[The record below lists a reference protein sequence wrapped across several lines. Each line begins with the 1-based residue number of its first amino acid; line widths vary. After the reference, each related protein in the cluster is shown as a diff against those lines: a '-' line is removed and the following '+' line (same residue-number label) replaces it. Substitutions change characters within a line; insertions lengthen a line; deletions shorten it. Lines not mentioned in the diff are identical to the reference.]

1 MSHLKYG
8 LDRLGS
14 QRARRKAFSIFV
26 LAQIPL
32 ALCLAGFARADLYFN
47 PRFLADDPSA
57 VADLSGFENGQEVP
71 PGAYRV
77 DIYLNDG
84 LITTRDVTFNAG
96 ANGHR
101 LEPCLTRSQ
110 LAGMGVST
118 SAITGMDTL
127 ASDACVPLTEMVK
140 DATTRFDVSQQRLYL
155 SVPQAFMGNRARGYI
170 PPELW
175 DDGINAG
182 LLNYNFTGNNVH
194 NDASDSSNYAYLNLQ
209 SGLHLGAWR
218 LRDNTIW
225 SYSSGGSA
233 SSNENKWQHVNSWL
247 ERDITPLRARLTLG
261 DSYTNGD
268 IFDGINFRG
277 AQLASDDNML
287 PDSQKGFAPVIHGI
301 ARGTAQ
307 VSIKQNGYEIYQSTV
322 PPGPFTINDLY
333 AAGNGGDL
341 QVTIKE
347 ADGTSQVF
355 RVPWST
361 VPMLQREGHTRYA
374 VTAGEYRSGNDQQEK
389 PKFFQS
395 TLLHGLPAG
404 WTLYGGT
411 QLADNY
417 RAFNLGVGKNM
428 GEFGAVSLDAT
439 QANAT
444 LPDDS
449 SHQGQSIRFLYNKSL
464 YETGTNVQLVGY
476 RYSTQGYY
484 SFADTTYRRMSGY
497 DVETQDGVIQVKPKF
512 TDYYNLAYNKRGK
525 VQMSVTQQLGRTATL
540 YVNGS
545 RQTYWSTNKADEQ
558 LQLGLNAAVDD
569 INWTLSYS
577 LTKNA
582 WQQGRDQMLAFNVNI
597 PFSHWLRSD
606 SKSVW
611 RHASASYSMSHDLD
625 GRMTNLAGLYG
636 TLLEDNNLS
645 YSMQTGYASGGE
657 GNNGGTGYAAMN
669 YRGGYGNAN
678 VGYSHS
684 DGFKQLYYG
693 MSGGVL
699 AHANGI
705 TLSQPLNDTVV
716 LIKAPGAGDVKV
728 ENQTGV
734 RTDWR
739 GYAVMPYATEYRENR
754 VALDTNT
761 LADNVDLDDAVVSVV
776 PTHGAIVRA
785 EFKAHVGVK
794 ILMTLTHN
802 GKPVPFGAMVT
813 SGDNQSGSIVADNGQ
828 VYLSGSIVADNG
840 QVYLSGMPLAGSVQV
855 KWGEGPGANCMARY
869 RLPEESQK
877 HVLSQLFAECR

>member
-8 LDRLGS
+8 PNRLVS
-14 QRARRKAFSIFV
+14 PRARRHAPRFAGPLVQFPLLLALATLAFS
-26 LAQIPL
+26 
-32 ALCLAGFARADLYFN
+32 ARAELYFN
-47 PRFLADDPSA
+47 PRFLADDPAA
-57 VADLSGFENGQEVP
+57 VADLSNFEKGQEVP
-71 PGAYRV
+71 PGTYRV
-77 DIYLNDG
+77 DIYLNNG
-84 LITTRDVTFNAG
+84 FMTTRDVTFKAG
-96 ANGHR
+96 EEDHR
-101 LEPCLTRSQ
+101 LAPCLARGQ
-110 LAGMGVST
+110 LASMGVNT
-118 SAITGMDTL
+118 PAVAGMEAL
-127 ASDACVPLTEMVK
+127 AADACVPLAAMIKESTS
-140 DATTRFDVSQQRLYL
+140 RFDVGQQRLYL
-155 SVPQAFMGNRARGYI
+155 TVPQAFMGNRARGYI

-175 DDGINAG
+175 DDGITAG

-194 NDASDSSNYAYLNLQ
+194 NDIGGSSNYAYLNLQ
-209 SGLHLGAWR
+209 SGVNLGAWR
-218 LRDNTIW
+218 LRDNTTW
-225 SYSSGGSA
+225 SYSSGGGS

-247 ERDITPLRARLTLG
+247 ERDIIPLRSRLTLG

-268 IFDGINFRG
+268 VFDGINFRG

-307 VSIKQNGYEIYQSTV
+307 VSIRQNGYEIYQSTV

-347 ADGTSQVF
+347 TDGTRQVF
-355 RVPWST
+355 TVPWST
-361 VPMLQREGHTRYA
+361 VPVLQREGHSRFA
-374 VTAGEYRSGNDQQEK
+374 LTAGEYRSGNDQQEK
-389 PKFFQS
+389 PKFFQG

-404 WTLYGGT
+404 WTLYGGS
-411 QLADNY
+411 QLADRY

-428 GEFGAVSLDAT
+428 GEFGAVSLDVT

-449 SHQGQSIRFLYNKSL
+449 NHQGQSLRFLYNKSL
-464 YETGTNVQLVGY
+464 NEIGTNIQLVGY
-476 RYSTQGYY
+476 RYSTRGYY
-484 SFADTTYRRMSGY
+484 SFADTTYSRMSGY

-512 TDYYNLAYNKRGK
+512 TDYYNLAYSKRGR
-525 VQMSVTQQLGRTATL
+525 VQASVTQQLGRTATL
-540 YVNGS
+540 YMSGS
-545 RQTYWSTNKADEQ
+545 HQTYWSTGKADQQ
-558 LQLGLNAAVDD
+558 LQAGLNAAVDD

-582 WQQGRDQMLAFNVNI
+582 WQQGRDQMLAVNVNI

-606 SKSVW
+606 SKSAW

-645 YSMQTGYASGGE
+645 YSVQTGYAGG
-657 GNNGGTGYAAMN
+657 GNGSSGGTGYTALN

-678 VGYSHS
+678 VGYSRS

-693 MSGGVL
+693 VSGGVL
-699 AHANGI
+699 AHANGV

-716 LIKAPGAGDVKV
+716 LIKAPGAEKVKV

-739 GYAVMPYATEYRENR
+739 GYAVLPYATEYRENR

-785 EFKAHVGVK
+785 DFKAHVGMK
-794 ILMTLTHN
+794 LLMTLTRN

-813 SGDNQSGSIVADNGQ
+813 SASNQ
-828 VYLSGSIVADNG
+828 SGSIVADNG
-840 QVYLSGMPLAGSVQV
+840 QVYLSGMPLAGRVQV
-855 KWGEGPGANCMARY
+855 KWGDGPDAGCVAEY
-869 RLPEESQK
+869 RLPPESQQQS
-877 HVLSQLFAECR
+877 LSQLSAVCR